1 MTGTVNVSLSAVLQC
16 DEENPI
22 YSFPLC
28 LDLLCTMM
36 MQEIAYKPF
45 FLCPFFCIWAL
56 TVRESSWLLL
66 FATREVA
73 T

>member
-45 FLCPFFCIWAL
+45 FYVL
-56 TVRESSWLLL
+56 SSA
-66 FATREVA
+66 FGH
-73 T
+73 